1 MPTLKKRFPK
11 PSDQPVEES
20 SVLRR
25 SLMIGVILAV
35 LLAVAGMAA
44 YLTRPEAPEP
54 QSGGHPQSAASP
66 HSPTPQPRA
75 SEAVA
80 APPRTDDPVTFAK
93 AATKALWTYDT
104 QRFSRSEHLAGLER
118 WMTGE
123 KKYADWKSVS
133 GEVPGKALW
142 SRMHDNHQHATAKVS
157 EGRFPEAF
165 KTALSQDPGG
175 ITQAYVYAVT
185 VTGKQSLAWK
195 GSGAGAEPRSTTLAV
210 QCRPDHDCALSGV
223 LPEVAP

>member
-1 MPTLKKRFPK
+1 MPTLKKRSASPQD
-11 PSDQPVEES
+11 PSVAPA

-25 SLMIGVILAV
+25 SAMIGIILAV
-35 LLAVAGMAA
+35 LLALAGFLA
-44 YLTRPEAPEP
+44 YLTRSEAPQPRTEA
-54 QSGGHPQSAASP
+54 HPKPTAAP
-66 HSPTPQPRA
+66 HSPAPHPGA
-75 SEAVA
+75 EEAVA
-80 APPRTDDPVTFAK
+80 APPRTGDPVEFAK

-104 QRFSRSEHLAGLER
+104 QHFSRAEHLAGLKR

-123 KKYADWKSVS
+123 KKYADFKSVS

-142 SRMHDNHQHATAKVS
+142 SRMHDNRQHATAKVS
-157 EGRFPEAF
+157 EGHFPEAF
-165 KTALSQDPGG
+165 KTAMAQDPGG

-210 QCRPDHDCALSGV
+210 QCRPDHACALSGV